1 MMTPEQPMPEFER
14 RAVKPI
20 ECLKRGWD
28 LIKDQYWLF
37 VGISI
42 VGTIIGSAVPLG
54 ILMGPMMCGVYL
66 SLLKKHAR
74 EPVEFGT
81 LFKGFDYFVDGLIAA
96 LLHAIPMVIIIVPFY
111 IFLFSA
117 QMAMAMSSGRNGEP
131 NPAALVAFLSVLG
144 IGMPIMLLLIML
156 VSVGFAFTYPL
167 IVDRKL
173 SGLNAVKLSFKAA
186 MGNFFPLFGLLL
198 LNGLLGLGGA
208 LLCYVGLVFVLP
220 ITHAAM
226 AVAYLQVFGAAPRA
240 SLYAPPP
247 PPAFS

>member
-1 MMTPEQPMPEFER
+1 MTPEQFLPEFER

-20 ECLKRGWD
+20 ECLKRGYD

-66 SLLKKHAR
+66 SLLKKHAG

-96 LLHAIPMVIIIVPFY
+96 LLHTIPMVIIIVPFY

-117 QMAMAMSSGRNGEP
+117 QMMMAMTGSRNGQP
-131 NPAALVAFLSVLG
+131 DPAALIAYLSVLG
-144 IGMPIMLLLIML
+144 IGIPVMLLLIML

-167 IVDRKL
+167 IVDRRL
-173 SGLNAVKLSFKAA
+173 SGVNAVKLSFKAA
-186 MGNFFPLFGLLL
+186 LANFFPVLGLLL
-198 LNGLLGLGGA
+198 LNGLLALGGA
-208 LLCYVGLVFVLP
+208 LLCYVGIVFVLP
-220 ITHAAM
+220 ITHAAL
-226 AVAYLQVFGAAPRA
+226 AVAYLQVFGAAPRT
-240 SLYAPPP
+240 SLSTPPP
-247 PPAFS
+247 PPAFN